1 MIKERVGNDLKTI
14 SLITADKNIS
24 GIELKMVGLMK
35 IHKKKDG
42 KLLENKSFD

>member
-1 MIKERVGNDLKTI
+1 MIKEWVGSDLKMI

-35 IHKKKDG
+35 MHKKKM
-42 KLLENKSFD
+42 ENC